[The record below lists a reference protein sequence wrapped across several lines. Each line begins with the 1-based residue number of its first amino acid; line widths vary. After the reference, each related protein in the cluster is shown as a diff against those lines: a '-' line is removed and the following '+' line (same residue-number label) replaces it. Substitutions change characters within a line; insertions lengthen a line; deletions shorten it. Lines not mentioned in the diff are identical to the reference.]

1 MRVDGQSGNS
11 ELLMGGQLSAFRG
24 PAQGM
29 YVIREPFFYQVPLSD
44 NLAAGATQT
53 VNLLIQ
59 ADSDFEWARGAYAF
73 TLADAQATWNTYNVP
88 NYNIVITDTGSGRQ
102 MMNAA
107 VPVTSLFG
115 LPGTPIIL
123 PITKV
128 FKANSNVAFTITN
141 DDAATATGQLKL
153 TLLGWKL
160 YYFNDP
166 NVAMS
171 PEQAPM

>member
-1 MRVDGQSGNS
+1 MKLDPHSGNS
-11 ELLMGGQLSAFRG
+11 DLLMGGQLSAFRG
-24 PAQGM
+24 PPPG
-29 YVIREPFFYQVPLSD
+29 YFVVREPFFYQVPISED
-44 NLAAGATQT
+44 LASLGTQT

-59 ADSDFEWARGAYAF
+59 ADSDFEWTRGAYSF
-73 TLADAQATWNTYNVP
+73 TLNDAQKTWNTYEIP
-88 NYNIVITDTGSGRQ
+88 NYSLVITDTGSGRQ
-102 MMNAA
+102 MSNAA

-115 LPGTPIIL
+115 LPGSPLQL

-141 DDAATATGQLKL
+141 FDAATATGHLRL

-160 YYFNDP
+160 YYFQG
-166 NVAMS
+166 AMPA